1 MEYQKIINLVDNT
14 SNQLSKFRAKN
25 WIEINVQSR
34 EVIIPV
40 VTLDLRPQCSSLVHV
55 NIVMQTYLLKEQKQL
70 LKQEM
75 MLQQYKQMK
84 EIKV

>member
-14 SNQLSKFRAKN
+14 SNQMSKFRAKN

-55 NIVMQTYLLKEQKQL
+55 IIVMQTYLLKEQKQL

-84 EIKV
+84 EIKA